1 MIWGKHLIHIYV
13 ISMGDCFIRSHVLIL
28 VFRHNRNFLSIDDEN
43 VPL

>member
-13 ISMGDCFIRSHVLIL
+13 IKAWGTVLI
-28 VFRHNRNFLSIDDEN
+28 FIDNRNFLSIDDEN